1 MMRYSTGRR
10 EKGVVML
17 VSLLLLIIL
26 SVIGMQGMS
35 NGIFNLRMAGN
46 IQNLYDSFQMA
57 DAGIAATMADGGHFD
72 GTDQADIFA
81 GGDPGSTKD
90 FIVAEVDVER
100 LLPDVELDCPRAPG
114 ASSILD
120 CPRAPGASS
129 IGFIGCERYLV
140 DSEHEDAATG
150 ARTRVYQGVVR
161 EIISR

>member
-72 GTDQADIFA
+72 GTDKADIFA

-100 LLPDVELDCPRAPG
+100 LLPEIEVDCPRAPG
-114 ASSILD
+114 ASSVSFL
-120 CPRAPGASS
+120 
-129 IGFIGCERYLV
+129 GCERYLV
-140 DSEHEDAATG
+140 DSEHEDAVTG
-150 ARTRVYQGVVR
+150 ARTRVFQGVVR
-161 EIISR
+161 EIIAR

>member
-57 DAGIAATMADGGHFD
+57 DAGIAATMADDGHFD

-81 GGDPGSTKD
+81 GGDPGSTED
-90 FIVAEVDVER
+90 FIVAVVDVER
-100 LLPDVELDCPRAPG
+100 LLPDVE
-114 ASSILD
+114 LD

-150 ARTRVYQGVVR
+150 ARTHVYQGVVR
-161 EIISR
+161 EVIAR

>member
-1 MMRYSTGRR
+1 MMRYRAGRR

-35 NGIFNLRMAGN
+35 NSIFNLRMAGN

-57 DAGIAATMADGGHFD
+57 DAGIAATMAGGDSFEGVD
-72 GTDQADIFA
+72 KADIFA
-81 GGDPGSTKD
+81 GGDPGSTED
-90 FIVAEVDVER
+90 FIVADVDVER
-100 LLPDVELDCPRAPG
+100 LLPDVELDCPRSPG
-114 ASSILD
+114 ASSV
-120 CPRAPGASS
+120 S
-129 IGFIGCERYLV
+129 FIGCEHYMI

-150 ARTRVYQGVVR
+150 ARTHVFQGVVR

>member
-1 MMRYSTGRR
+1 MRYSTGRR

-81 GGDPGSTKD
+81 GGDPGSTEY
-90 FIVAEVDVER
+90 FIVAEVNVER
-100 LLPDVELDCPRAPG
+100 LLPDVEIDCPRTPG
-114 ASSILD
+114 ASSV
-120 CPRAPGASS
+120 S
-129 IGFIGCERYLV
+129 FIGCERYMI

-150 ARTRVYQGVVR
+150 ARTRVFQGVVR
-161 EIISR
+161 EIIAR

>member
-100 LLPDVELDCPRAPG
+100 LLPDVELDCPRGPG
-114 ASSILD
+114 ASSV
-120 CPRAPGASS
+120 S
-129 IGFIGCERYLV
+129 FIGCERYMI

>member
-1 MMRYSTGRR
+1 
-10 EKGVVML
+10 ML
-17 VSLLLLIIL
+17 VSLVLLIIL
-26 SVIGMQGMS
+26 SAIGIQGMS
-35 NGIFNLRMAGN
+35 NSNFSLRMAGN

-81 GGDPGSTKD
+81 GGAPGSIED
-90 FIVAEVDVER
+90 FILAEVNVER
-100 LLPDVELDCPRAPG
+100 LLPDVELDCPRVPG
-114 ASSILD
+114 ASSV
-120 CPRAPGASS
+120 S
-129 IGFIGCERYLV
+129 FIGCERYMI